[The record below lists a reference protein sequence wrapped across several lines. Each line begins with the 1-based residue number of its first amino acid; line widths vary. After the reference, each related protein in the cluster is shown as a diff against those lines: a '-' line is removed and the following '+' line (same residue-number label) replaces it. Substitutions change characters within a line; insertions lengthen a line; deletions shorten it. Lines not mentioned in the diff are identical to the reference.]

1 MLTLLVALALSSDG
15 GTASPATLAPA
26 KYESVVYLSGDLAG
40 AIPIAAEKLLG
51 PQAKAKECLDQLQ
64 SYRVHVSRDG
74 DVITVVF
81 WPNTRCGE
89 GLKGG
94 GGTVVLDA
102 KTLKVMS
109 KKGYE

>member
-1 MLTLLVALALSSDG
+1 MLALMLAVTMSSDG
-15 GTASPATLAPA
+15 GTASPATLAPP
-26 KYESVVYLSGDLAG
+26 KYESVVYLSGDLAA

-51 PQAKAKECLDQLQ
+51 PQARAKDCLDQLQ

-94 GGTVVLDA
+94 GGVVELDA
-102 KTLKVMS
+102 KTLKVVR
-109 KKGYE
+109 KKAYE